1 MPVDRKAILKGLKKV
16 YPHPQCALTHDT
28 PFQLLMATILSAQCT
43 DERVNQVTD
52 ELFKTFST
60 AEKLSRASLSQVE
73 KIIRPTGFFR
83 QKAKSLVLTSKI
95 ISEKHGGKVPAT
107 MEELLA
113 LRGVARKTANVLLGT
128 AFGIA
133 VGIVVDTHV
142 KRLSHRLGFSRETDP
157 VKVEGD
163 LMKKI
168 PFSDWIWF
176 SHAMITHGRRFCV
189 ARNPNCPECP
199 LRTHCPS
206 AGKI

>member
-1 MPVDRKAILKGLKKV
+1 MSADTKRILKGLKKI

-43 DERVNQVTD
+43 DERVNQVTP
-52 ELFKTFST
+52 ELFKAFPT
-60 AEKLSRASLSQVE
+60 AEELARAPLPRVE
-73 KIIRPTGFFR
+73 TIIRSTGFFH
-83 QKAKSLVLTSKI
+83 QKAKSLVLTSKTI
-95 ISEKHGGKVPAT
+95 VEKHGGKVPAT

-142 KRLSHRLGFSRETDP
+142 KRLSKRLGFSRETDP
-157 VKVEGD
+157 VKVERD
-163 LMKKI
+163 LMKKV
-168 PFSDWIWF
+168 PSSDWIWF
-176 SHAMITHGRRFCV
+176 SHAMITHGRRLCM

-199 LRTHCPS
+199 LKTDCPS